1 MILNK
6 SIKQTKK
13 GNLVLFYT
21 THNFLLTPSLLIF
34 LVFFCFPPPPH
45 FCYIFFYPQIHRPYI
60 NPTST
65 LHEHSI
71 TFFSFVN
78 SETIYHHQHHHVSI
92 VSLHRHHHHHH
103 HISVAFSPTPKE
115 QKTWGVWGKI
125 IEMVVERNNRNEV
138 VMVERKQ

>member
-45 FCYIFFYPQIHRPYI
+45 FVTYFSIHKYID
-60 NPTST
+60 PTST
-65 LHEHSI
+65 LHRPSMN
-71 TFFSFVN
+71 TQLRFSA
-78 SETIYHHQHHHVSI
+78 S
-92 VSLHRHHHHHH
+92 
-103 HISVAFSPTPKE
+103 
-115 QKTWGVWGKI
+115 
-125 IEMVVERNNRNEV
+125 
-138 VMVERKQ
+138 